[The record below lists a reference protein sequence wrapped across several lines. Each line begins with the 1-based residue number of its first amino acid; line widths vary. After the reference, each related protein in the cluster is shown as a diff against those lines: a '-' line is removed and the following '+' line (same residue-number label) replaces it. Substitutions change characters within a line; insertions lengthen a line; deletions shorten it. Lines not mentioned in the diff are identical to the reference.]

1 MDVRR
6 FFQVSHFSWI
16 HSKDISKTEG
26 KGFGYR
32 LRIYMDMIYSF
43 LRYRMWSNQY
53 VKELFWTK
61 NKEEREL
68 LGAKYLE
75 EGIKRDAWQK
85 DFRENRKFLIKYS
98 NIKYEGVHLRYKR
111 NKKYAERYHTGQNFV
126 VEYDVH
132 LSRQHY
138 LDGSI
143 TIGDN
148 VLLSKHVTIDYSGDV
163 VIMDNVKISDGV
175 IVESHAHSGYSNPSL
190 TGQKPKKESLIIE
203 EGCVIGTKSII
214 LESCHRI
221 GRHARIGAGS
231 VIRFDIPPYA
241 IVIGNPC
248 KIVGFAFT
256 PKQMQ
261 EFELNKYPPN
271 QRVSIE
277 EYEKLY
283 VKYFLSKLKDIKK
296 YIKRSI

>member
-1 MDVRR
+1 MKGRLG
-6 FFQVSHFSWI
+6 QIIKYGWQ
-16 HSKDISKTEG
+16 HSKEIAESNPGCNRLAIFLDILYCYK
-26 KGFGYR
+26 KYK
-32 LRIYMDMIYSF
+32 
-43 LRYRMWSNQY
+43 MWSNQY
-53 VKELFWTK
+53 LKESFWNK

-68 LGAKYLE
+68 LGAKFKE

-98 NIKYEGVHLRYKR
+98 NIEYEDALLRHIR
-111 NKKYAERYHTGQNFV
+111 NRKYAERYHAGKNLN

-163 VIMDNVKISDGV
+163 TIMNNVKISDGV
-175 IVESHAHSGYSNPSL
+175 IIESHTHSGYSNPNL
-190 TGQKPKKESLIIE
+190 TGQEPKKEALTIE

-221 GRHARIGAGS
+221 GRNARIGAGA

-241 IVIGNPC
+241 IAIGNPC
-248 KIVGFAFT
+248 KIVGFSFT
-256 PKQMQ
+256 PQEMQ
-261 EFELNKYPPN
+261 EFELNHYPPN
-271 QRVSIE
+271 QRISVE
-277 EYEKLY
+277 EYEKFY
-283 VKYFLSKLKDIKK
+283 KKYFSSKLKDIKA